1 MLNVKERYFTLQI
14 LNYYLA
20 LLKTIRLSDMKKVSL
35 TLFFF
40 FTISSSLFAG
50 DSLNIV
56 PKKVSFGYA
65 ANSNRNV
72 NSVIVHSTFNNSG
85 GDKYD
90 IDLVLKQ
97 FSQYGVSAHY
107 VIGRDGKIYQLVDEK
122 DNSYHAGKSSLP
134 DGTTNVNS
142 CSIGIEIMTSYT
154 ESPTE
159 EQSKALL
166 GLINSIKKRYPI
178 KYVLRH
184 SDIAPVRKTDPWN
197 FDWNSFKKR
206 LEDSN
211 K

>member
-1 MLNVKERYFTLQI
+1 MKSLFFIFIMLIT
-14 LNYYLA
+14 A
-20 LLKTIRLSDMKKVSL
+20 RLSS
-35 TLFFF
+35 
-40 FTISSSLFAG
+40 FAS
-50 DSLNIV
+50 DSLNIIN
-56 PKKVSFGYA
+56 KKVSFGFA
-65 ANSNRNV
+65 SNPGRSV
-72 NSVIVHSTFNNSG
+72 NTVIVHSTFNNSG

-97 FSQYGVSAHY
+97 FSSYGVSAHY

-142 CSIGIEIMTSYT
+142 CSIGIELMTSYT

-159 EQSKALL
+159 EQNKALL
-166 GLINSIKKRYPI
+166 KLINSIKQRHNI

-197 FDWNSFKKR
+197 FDWETFKKR
-206 LEDSN
+206 LEES